1 MDARKIYKF
10 NCLKNI
16 IDKFINKLIKN
27 KCKLDNENK
36 IKKALMLII
45 KENPPIAK
53 NSFAFLF
60 KNANTN
66 YGVTWDAETK
76 KLDVKISTVCKPD
89 SISLEIVDAYLKS
102 KLITGDDF
110 AKISCILNKGK
121 NSKLKEIFEVAQDAA
136 AEVDPNPGFIAAAG
150 LTFGAAYISALSGAG
165 GAFQASGQ
173 SDIGRMSLQ
182 SILIILNSFK

>member
-16 IDKFINKLIKN
+16 IDKLIKN
-27 KCKLDNENK
+27 KCILNNENK

-60 KNANTN
+60 KNASTN
-66 YGVTWDAETK
+66 YGATWDAETK

-110 AKISCILNKGK
+110 AKMSCILNEGK
-121 NSKLKEIFEVAQDAA
+121 NSKIKEIFEVAQDAVA
-136 AEVDPNPGFIAAAG
+136 DDPNPGFIAAG
-150 LTFGAAYISALSGAG
+150 DLTFGVTYIAALSGAEV

-173 SDIGRMSLQ
+173 SDIAGLPVQ
-182 SILIILNSFK
+182 STLIILNSLK